1 MIMRLVA
8 LLLTLGV
15 VLGDL
20 PAFAASLARLTEFKG
35 DVQVQPKDGAWHAAQ
50 PNEELN
56 AGDTVQTGA
65 QSSAT
70 VTRQDGTEL
79 ELLPFAQLSIADEN
93 GFLLNAGKVWSH
105 FMKSLGVPFFIR
117 TPNATALIRGTTL
130 EVGFEEER
138 SRVVVYEGLV
148 EVQDRDGSHQDVAS
162 GFRVDVDRLGRL
174 ERLERADAREIDEGR
189 MFRIRRGLDERPQP
203 GMREP
208 GRDGDRRERDGDR
221 RERPG
226 DRRERDDGPRG
237 REGREMP
244 RQDRMDRPSA
254 FTIEGLERRMD
265 RVEQRFGE
273 RLEMREDREQRMRER
288 RQEALDAAKREQ
300 ERTDRL
306 EREDTRQND
315 HLRDLLPVVMP

>member
-15 VLGDL
+15 VLSDL
-20 PAFAASLARLTEFKG
+20 PAFAAGLARLTEYKG

-50 PNEELN
+50 ANEELN
-56 AGDTVQTGA
+56 AGDTVKTGA

-79 ELLPFAQLSIADEN
+79 ELMPFAQLSLADEN

-148 EVQDRDGSHQDVAS
+148 EVQGRDGGHEDVAG
-162 GFRVDVDRLGRL
+162 GFRVDVDRTGRL
-174 ERLERADAREIDEGR
+174 ERLERADTRELDEGR

-208 GRDGDRRERDGDR
+208 GRNGDR

-226 DRRERDDGPRG
+226 DRPDRGGGPRG
-237 REGREMP
+237 REGRETP

-254 FTIEGLERRMD
+254 YTIEGLERRMD
-265 RVEQRFGE
+265 RVEQRLGE
-273 RLEMREDREQRMRER
+273 RLEVREDREQRVRER
-288 RQEALDAAKREQ
+288 RQEALDAAKRMQ
-300 ERTDRL
+300 ERTDRQ
-306 EREDTRQND
+306 EREDTR
-315 HLRDLLPVVMP
+315 LRDLLPGVLP